1 MERPNRLN
9 YATGE
14 AGLARFKKALNVWKK
29 KETARKKEM
38 LKGNSI
44 QDKEKALKK
53 SATKKP
59 AAKKPVAKKPVA
71 KKPAAKKPVAKKP
84 VAKKPVAKKP
94 AGKVPAKKPLI
105 SNKNKLRIKK
115 AANTAKNTTVKTAK
129 TVAKKAGEVK
139 KTVGKKVTAAKKVL
153 TKKASTPR
161 PKTPLQK
168 LASKGNKALKSTGK
182 YIKGPLR
189 QNVSKKGGDIVKG
202 IAKKGGLVRGIK
214 NAGLSLVA
222 EGLTEAAQ
230 KRIAKATTKR
240 GRNQTFK
247 EFNADFDKLT
257 NERKTL
263 PTAKRTL
270 KGIGNV
276 LTGRKYTHNNKSYS
290 QKLNE
295 ERLKRQKD
303 KPTTNK
309 KVTSNKNNKKLKV
322 NKKDDRSPTQTN
334 PNNKSKV
341 TSKPKKMHAIEK
353 RNREIFGD
361 AHVDKLKAK
370 HAAWKERRKK
380 KKTLFR

>member
-1 MERPNRLN
+1 MDAKSIWISAIERTNYSTTHRLMN
-9 YATGE
+9 KKPIRSSYKTQ
-14 AGLARFKKALNVWKK
+14 AGFDR
-29 KETARKKEM
+29 
-38 LKGNSI
+38 
-44 QDKEKALKK
+44 ALKK
-53 SATKKP
+53 WNDSNKPKNPVKK
-59 AAKKPVAKKPVA
+59 KTVAKKPV
-71 KKPAAKKPVAKKP
+71 AKKPVAKKP

-115 AANTAKNTTVKTAK
+115 GVKTTVKTAK
-129 TVAKKAGEVK
+129 QVVKKAGEVK
-139 KTVGKKVTAAKKVL
+139 KTVGKKVTAAKKTL

-161 PKTPLQK
+161 PKTRLQK
-168 LASKGNKALKSTGK
+168 LTSKAN
-182 YIKGPLR
+182 
-189 QNVSKKGGDIVKG
+189 KG
-202 IAKKGGLVRGIK
+202 IQKAGRYAKQDLAPNVRTKLTDIGKGIVKKGGLVRGIK
-214 NAGLSLVA
+214 NAGLSIGA
-222 EGLTEAAQ
+222 ERLTNAAQ

-247 EFNADFDKLT
+247 EFDADFTKMKR
-257 NERKTL
+257 EKEVI

-276 LTGRKYTHNNKSYS
+276 LTGRKFTKNNKTLA

-295 ERLKRQKD
+295 ERVKRQKD

-334 PNNKSKV
+334 PNNKTKV

-353 RNREIFGD
+353 RNRKIFGD

-370 HAAWKERRKK
+370 HAAFKERRKK